1 MRASTLLLPLLTVTA
16 ARADRVLEPPKR
28 AWPTALAIV
37 VDEATWHSARAEIE
51 AYRSAVESDG
61 LGTWLAIDAWG
72 RPVRA
77 RSHHHYEG
85 SPPFPMAHYRIQHH
99 PFCGKLP

>member
-51 AYRSAVESDG
+51 AYRAAAYLFVPRTGSAAPPGDG
-61 LGTWLAIDAWG
+61 GQ
-72 RPVRA
+72 P
-77 RSHHHYEG
+77 
-85 SPPFPMAHYRIQHH
+85 
-99 PFCGKLP
+99 